1 MTRMTLRDVP
11 FIRWDEHASF
21 GIASRGRAYCS
32 WFGEKSYVEFSM
44 DQDFVPLKLLV
55 GWGWLAYLLLMAAIA
70 ALLVWLLIRCLR
82 QKQQLGRLTALAVVM
97 SLGLETLFSAAL
109 NLGFVMFSSHLPL
122 IVGNL
127 HTVLDL
133 ALIGLALS
141 VFRGGSILRNEPPE
155 ETRQSVFPWRVKI
168 SIISSMKT

>member
-1 MTRMTLRDVP
+1 
-11 FIRWDEHASF
+11 
-21 GIASRGRAYCS
+21 
-32 WFGEKSYVEFSM
+32 
-44 DQDFVPLKLLV
+44 
-55 GWGWLAYLLLMAAIA
+55 
-70 ALLVWLLIRCLR
+70 
-82 QKQQLGRLTALAVVM
+82 M

-168 SIISSMKT
+168 